1 MSKIINATLSDDEL
15 KLLDEIANKEK
26 LDRATLVRKFLL
38 QQLEEY
44 KLQEFAELYRKG
56 IVSLQ
61 EAATGAKV
69 SLYKMMEYVQAEK
82 IRPPTQ
88 IKEDFE
94 DEVEKS
100 LDYLNR

>member
-1 MSKIINATLSDDEL
+1 MSKTINTTLSDDEL

-26 LDRATLVRKFLL
+26 LDRTTLVRKFLL

-44 KLQEFAELYRKG
+44 KVQEFAELYRKG

-69 SLYKMMEYVQAEK
+69 SLYKMIEYVQTEK

-88 IKEDFE
+88 TKEDFE
-94 DEVEKS
+94 DEVAKS